1 MYEFLATLTLVLHF
15 LFIIFVIF
23 GALLFFIKRWVLYFH
38 IPAFIYGAYMEFTQT
53 ICPLTY
59 LENYLLTKANLATYS
74 TTFIQ
79 NYLYSIIYPINLTKE
94 IQISLGIALLIINGI
109 IYGFIIKRKKW
120 VKSGVLILKKKYRAI
135 LLKEN
140 ENKTLLNDW
149 FCFSIYFKINKGL

>member
-38 IPAFIYGAYMEFTQT
+38 IPAFIYGAYIEFTQT

-59 LENYLLTKANLATYS
+59 LENYLLSKANLATYS

-79 NYLYSIIYPINLTKE
+79 NYLYSIIYPVNLTKDLQ
-94 IQISLGIALLIINGI
+94 INLAISLIVLNAV
-109 IYGFIIKRKKW
+109 IYGIVVIKYKKNR
-120 VKSGVLILKKKYRAI
+120 S
-135 LLKEN
+135 
-140 ENKTLLNDW
+140 
-149 FCFSIYFKINKGL
+149 F

>member
-1 MYEFLATLTLVLHF
+1 MYESLATLTLIIHF

-23 GALLFFIKRWVLYFH
+23 GGLLFFIKAWTLYFH

-79 NYLYSIIYPINLTKE
+79 NYLYAIIYPINLTKD
-94 IQISLGIALLIINGI
+94 IQINLGISLIILNAF
-109 IYGFIIKRKKW
+109 IYTAVVIKYKKMN
-120 VKSGVLILKKKYRAI
+120 S
-135 LLKEN
+135 N
-140 ENKTLLNDW
+140 
-149 FCFSIYFKINKGL
+149 

>member
-1 MYEFLATLTLVLHF
+1 MYEFLATLTLIIHF

-23 GALLFFIKRWVLYFH
+23 GGLLFFVKAWTLYFH
-38 IPAFIYGAYMEFTQT
+38 IPAFLYGVYIEFTQT

-79 NYLYSIIYPINLTKE
+79 NYLYAIIYPINLTKQ

-109 IYGFIIKRKKW
+109 IYGFIIKRKK
-120 VKSGVLILKKKYRAI
+120 
-135 LLKEN
+135 
-140 ENKTLLNDW
+140 
-149 FCFSIYFKINKGL
+149 F